1 MRCSLNSF
9 QFDVNCKKREIL
21 SIYERIFVH
30 KSHVLSLSLLLV
42 WIFPS
47 VSEPLNLLFFL
58 YADVS
63 AMLGWVVSQ
72 LY

>member
-1 MRCSLNSF
+1 
-9 QFDVNCKKREIL
+9 
-21 SIYERIFVH
+21 
-30 KSHVLSLSLLLV
+30 VLSLSLLLV

>member
-1 MRCSLNSF
+1 VMGCSLNSF

-21 SIYERIFVH
+21 SIYEYIFVH
-30 KSHVLSLSLLLV
+30 KCLVLSLSLLLV
-42 WIFPS
+42 WIFSS

-63 AMLGWVVSQ
+63 WN
-72 LY
+72 